1 MTPGIVFTTLH
12 FLRNLQMDTINLSL
26 HYIILEGLP
35 GTNTLVYW
43 VKISVNITPGTVFT
57 TLHFLR
63 NLRMSPISLSV
74 TSH

>member
-1 MTPGIVFTTLH
+1 MNVTPGTVFTTLH
-12 FLRNLQMDTINLSL
+12 FLRNLQMGPIGLSL
-26 HYIILEGLP
+26 HYIRLEGLP

-63 NLRMSPISLSV
+63 NLQMGPIC
-74 TSH
+74 